1 MERGLEQGIFLGVDD
16 ILDLGITQDQA
27 FKAIA
32 SKHQISTAKVKEI
45 YQKKKSSL
53 VET

>member
-32 SKHQISTAKVKEI
+32 SKHQISAAKVKEI